1 MRRYAWIFLLML
13 FLTFL
18 YHRTSGH
25 PNIDDSL
32 LPQIV
37 EAVARRHSGIGLGD
51 IAPPLP
57 VTGDNESHGFSP
69 YRDQDYTV
77 LIFGASYCEATAEL
91 LEYLATWQQLN
102 RDVLH
107 KVRIFAV
114 SSEEGGTV
122 RSWQQRVAVPVV
134 WDKWGLVD
142 TFHVSTYPTTFI
154 IDSGGKVR
162 AVIPGRV
169 ILQGHDLVSILLDEL
184 VTNDQFLQWEAAT
197 PTT

>member
-1 MRRYAWIFLLML
+1 MRRYAWIFVLML
-13 FLTFL
+13 FITFV
-18 YHRTSGH
+18 YHRTIGP

-32 LPQIV
+32 LTQTV

-57 VTGDNESHGFSP
+57 VSGGNESNRFSP

-91 LEYLATWQQLN
+91 LEQLATWQQLN
-102 RDVLH
+102 RDVSH
-107 KVRIFAV
+107 KVRIFVV
-114 SSEEGGTV
+114 SAEEEDAV

-134 WDKWGLVD
+134 GDKWGLVD

-154 IDSGGKVR
+154 IDSGGKIR
-162 AVIPGRV
+162 AVIAGR
-169 ILQGHDLVSILLDEL
+169 IIFQGHDLVSMLLDEL
-184 VTNDQFLQWEAAT
+184 VRNDQFLQWEAAT
-197 PTT
+197 PTM